1 MTPQEKAERAREL
14 GPWFYPYDF
23 GDGVRAES
31 YTPPE
36 VAGIFETR
44 REMAERAVQGEPVD
58 VLVGR
63 RDRVNMDLLAP
74 FAGIA
79 VGADAAIGALVEMAM
94 RGDEAGQDDLAAR
107 VDSFGRRQGRWRLAG
122 ADMRNAPLVVDGH
135 EADVGRRGEIRHRQQ
150 RGVADEELLPRG
162 LG

>member
-44 REMAERAVQGEPVD
+44 REMAERAVRGYSGGNGGFESPPLAGQPPDIWTNLNNGQSTTVTINDRGPY
-58 VLVGR
+58 VGG
-63 RDRVNMDLLAP
+63 RVIDLSSAA
-74 FAGIA
+74 AGA
-79 VGADAAIGALVEMAM
+79 VGMKGAGL
-94 RGDEAGQDDLAAR
+94 AR
-107 VDSFGRRQGRWRLAG
+107 VKLDELKRRTAR
-122 ADMRNAPLVVDGH
+122 
-135 EADVGRRGEIRHRQQ
+135 
-150 RGVADEELLPRG
+150 
-162 LG
+162 